1 MKRTTEFI
9 HTMIF
14 IFLALIPAVSCKN
27 ELWPVKD
34 SDSDSDSSVKTV
46 STANRTIRIPG
57 DDRDADFVMIDV
69 NIEGGID
76 EIILGED
83 LIEFPYRTTVSS
95 FSLARYETSYNTW
108 YEVLKW
114 AENNGYTIVNKG
126 AEGMYGGPGAEACM
140 NPNGEGAEPK
150 LVEMP
155 VTLLTWRDVMVWC
168 NALSEMQNLKPVYYT
183 DPELENPIKNS
194 TGPSSS
200 KLKDYLI
207 TPGQVDNPYVDENA
221 NGFRLPYAKEWEY
234 AARKR
239 LDGTAIS
246 GRNVSG
252 DDSGAMFSPT
262 AIEEM
267 NGIKF
272 PVSKIYQNYIWW
284 KLNSAGEAKL
294 TASGLD
300 DTTANLKTLTRNNSI
315 GTYRTHLSGGK
326 LPNHLGFYDMSGNIP
341 EWCFDYN
348 VTYGSTNKFHTM
360 RACRGG
366 DTANQSD
373 ALGQFHSSGNQG
385 GQLVREKYA
394 GFRIAQNAK

>member
-9 HTMIF
+9 HTIIF

-83 LIEFPYRTTVSS
+83 LIEVPYRTTVSS

-108 YEVLKW
+108 YEVLQW
-114 AENNGYTIVNKG
+114 ANSHGYTIVNKG
-126 AEGMYGGPGAEACM
+126 VEGVF
-140 NPNGEGAEPK
+140 GEVEHENNMSDAGAEPK

-155 VTLLTWRDVMVWC
+155 VCRLTWRDVMVWC
-168 NALSEMQNLKPVYYT
+168 NALSEMKGLEPVYCT
-183 DPELENPIKNS
+183 DADFKTPLRDS
-194 TGPSSS
+194 TGVAFDD
-200 KLKDYLI
+200 LKNYA
-207 TPGQVDNPYVDENA
+207 TEPGEVDNPYVDENA
-221 NGFRLPYAKEWEY
+221 NGFRLPYVKEWEY

-252 DDSGAMFSPT
+252 DETGS
-262 AIEEM
+262 AIKTTGTEQM
-267 NGIKF
+267 NGFSF
-272 PVSKIYQNYIWW
+272 PLSTKQNEYCWQRQ
-284 KLNSAGEAKL
+284 NSASNGPSQ
-294 TASGLD
+294 TYTGQD
-300 DTTANLKTLTRNNSI
+300 DTNATLSEKTGKSI
-315 GTYRTHLSGGK
+315 SGMRMHLSGGR
-326 LPNHLGFYDMSGNIP
+326 LPNHLGFFDMSGNVP
-341 EWCFDYN
+341 EWCFDYD
-348 VTYGSTNKFHTM
+348 VPYGSTNKFSTA
-360 RACRGG
+360 RGLRGG
-366 DTANQSD
+366 DHLNEIVGSRC
-373 ALGQFHSSGNQG
+373 SGNKG
-385 GQLVREKYA
+385 GALVGLA
-394 GFRIAQNAK
+394 FGFRIAQNAQ